1 MNDEFK
7 DTEIGRIPKEWE
19 IKRLG
24 DIVEYNLGRTPKRDV
39 KKYWDEPYFNWVSI
53 SDLIQYGEIKHTKER
68 ISKIALDEVF
78 HSKYSRKGTLIMSF
92 KLVIGRVSILGL
104 DAVHN
109 EAIIS
114 IFPKYDVIDKIFLMY
129 YLSIIPYDKYLDRAV
144 KGNTLNKSKLDKL
157 NIIIP
162 PLEEQK
168 RIAYVLS
175 KIQNTIEIQDKLI
188 KLLQEL
194 KKTMMHTLFTEGIGH
209 TQFKDTEIGRIPK
222 EWEIKTLK
230 DISNIITGNTP
241 SKANKEYW
249 QNGKIEFIKPPDLKN
264 EVIKTYSE
272 MISYSAK
279 SKARIIPRNSVL
291 VSCIG
296 IIGRVGYT
304 NKEIAFNQQI
314 NGLILNDKIVYYLY
328 VFYILQY
335 EKKQFEIL
343 ASKTTV
349 PIINKS
355 KFSTILIPL
364 PPLEE
369 QKKIAEILSAIDN
382 KISIETKRKES
393 FEKLFKTMLNKL
405 MTGQIRTKNIEMIQ

>member
-1 MNDEFK
+1 MSDDFK
-7 DTEIGRIPKEWE
+7 ETEIGRIPKEWK
-19 IKRLG
+19 IKRF
-24 DIVEYNLGRTPKRDV
+24 DECISTPKPSP
-39 KKYWDEPYFNWVSI
+39 KNIPKSQFKLYGKYPIIDQGAEFISGYTNDYNMIFKYPLPVIIFGDHTRIFKFINFTFAIGADGTKILIPKTKNLDGKFLYFQFI
-53 SDLIQYGEIKHTKER
+53 
-68 ISKIALDEVF
+68 
-78 HSKYSRKGTLIMSF
+78 SF
-92 KLVIGRVSILGL
+92 KIQNRGYNRHFRLLR
-104 DAVHN
+104 
-109 EAIIS
+109 
-114 IFPKYDVIDKIFLMY
+114 KFL
-129 YLSIIPYDKYLDRAV
+129 IKV
-144 KGNTLNKSKLDKL
+144 
-157 NIIIP
+157 P
-162 PLEEQK
+162 PLEEQE

-175 KIQNTIEIQDKLI
+175 KIQNAIGIQDKLI

-194 KKTMMHTLFTEGIGH
+194 KKTMMHKLFTEGIGH
-209 TQFKDTEIGRIPK
+209 TDFKDIEIGRIPK

-230 DISNIITGNTP
+230 DISTIITGNTP

-314 NGLILNDKIVYYLY
+314 NGLILSDKIAYYLY
-328 VFYILQY
+328 VFYVLQY

-369 QKKIAEILSAIDN
+369 QKRMADILSTIDN
-382 KISIETKRKES
+382 KISIENKRKES
-393 FEKLFKTMLNKL
+393 FEKLFKTALNKL
-405 MTGQIRTKNIEMIQ
+405 MTGQIRTKNMEMVE